1 MTTLKGGVV
10 MLERFTDSNITI
22 KQNSNDNVAEK
33 NRKRHEA
40 IREHFEKHTIVPKN
54 NFINHIKE
62 NMEIP
67 NKDVMVDKINNID
80 FSKANPRNNILMNEL
95 AFAGE
100 SVTEGFLDV
109 FNIEVNNA
117 VDRYQKQTHIIEQ
130 KLDDESSRA
139 FIGQFD
145 KSRLK
150 RKTDFFDSVEKL
162 KERVEEKSN
171 ELKVNRKQSKSQEQ
185 TLSIKRE
192 KE

>member
-1 MTTLKGGVV
+1 

-22 KQNSNDNVAEK
+22 KQNSNDNVSEK

-40 IREHFEKHTIVPKN
+40 IREHFERHTIVPKN

-67 NKDVMVDKINNID
+67 NKEVVVDKINNID
-80 FSKANPRNNILMNEL
+80 FSKANPRNNVFMNEL

-145 KSRLK
+145 KNCLK

-162 KERVEEKSN
+162 KERVEEKSK
-171 ELKVNRKQSKSQEQ
+171 ELKVNRKQSQSQEQ